1 MMNTRL
7 LLTIPAVALAAMLC
21 APVPGPAQSIL
32 LTAGGFTLLGGTAI
46 TSTGVV
52 GTTIRNGNVGL
63 SPGATSG
70 ITGFPPAVIVNGA
83 IIATGGITAQARL
96 DLITASVGLAGMASN
111 TNMST
116 IDLGGKTLAPGVY
129 TFNGAATQTGA
140 LVLDAQGQNNVAWV
154 FQIGTALTTSINSTI
169 TFINLGSN
177 GGSDLGVFWDAGS
190 AINIGANNQIAGN
203 YLAGTS
209 ITFGGLSAGGGRA
222 LALAG
227 ISLDNNI
234 INAFGGLG
242 GGDFTGGLYYSLS
255 GAVVLS
261 SLSGGTGGT
270 TTIAPGTVNGG
281 LGTIG
286 GNVVNSGTLSPG
298 INSPGLSTGPLK
310 IAGNFTQTSTGTLV
324 IQLASATSFDQLL
337 VTGTAA
343 LAGTLQVDALN
354 GFNPLGLSFPVVI
367 ASGGVSGT
375 FSTLS
380 GSAIITNRAAIGTSL
395 NYSPTTVTVGFFQL
409 PFTSFALTPNQRA
422 IAVAAQTS
430 PALTVALDAVPLAT
444 QMPAAFNALSPQ
456 GYEVWSSI
464 AFAHSTALA
473 DRLAR
478 VDGPAVDHDN
488 FYFDISQ
495 RRGRNGSD
503 LDVGASTATSI
514 AALVGG
520 DHALSAELAAGAF
533 YEHTRT
539 TAGLGSPNSHSTIKE
554 DMLGVR
560 TAWAN
565 GPLFAHVVLGYGFD
579 HYDSS
584 RPVVFPGT
592 NATATSSTRGHQW
605 LAGISGGEHFTVGTV
620 TLSPFVGLVA
630 SRWQVNG
637 FTETGAGA
645 SNVTVAAQSA
655 HSLRTEAGL
664 EAALNWN
671 LGTVKLQPH
680 VRAAWLHELSDNSRL
695 LGASFGSAGYAVAT
709 RRPQRDSAMVG
720 AGMDLV
726 LSPRTLLY
734 ADYSAQD
741 GNVTRVLSEWRAGLV
756 IRF

>member
-1 MMNTRL
+1 MLRHQDRTR
-7 LLTIPAVALAAMLC
+7 
-21 APVPGPAQSIL
+21 S
-32 LTAGGFTLLGGTAI
+32 
-46 TSTGVV
+46 
-52 GTTIRNGNVGL
+52 
-63 SPGATSG
+63 
-70 ITGFPPAVIVNGA
+70 
-83 IIATGGITAQARL
+83 
-96 DLITASVGLAGMASN
+96 
-111 TNMST
+111 
-116 IDLGGKTLAPGVY
+116 
-129 TFNGAATQTGA
+129 
-140 LVLDAQGQNNVAWV
+140 
-154 FQIGTALTTSINSTI
+154 
-169 TFINLGSN
+169 
-177 GGSDLGVFWDAGS
+177 
-190 AINIGANNQIAGN
+190 
-203 YLAGTS
+203 
-209 ITFGGLSAGGGRA
+209 
-222 LALAG
+222 
-227 ISLDNNI
+227 
-234 INAFGGLG
+234 
-242 GGDFTGGLYYSLS
+242 
-255 GAVVLS
+255 
-261 SLSGGTGGT
+261 
-270 TTIAPGTVNGG
+270 
-281 LGTIG
+281 
-286 GNVVNSGTLSPG
+286 
-298 INSPGLSTGPLK
+298 
-310 IAGNFTQTSTGTLV
+310 
-324 IQLASATSFDQLL
+324 
-337 VTGTAA
+337 
-343 LAGTLQVDALN
+343 
-354 GFNPLGLSFPVVI
+354 
-367 ASGGVSGT
+367 
-375 FSTLS
+375 
-380 GSAIITNRAAIGTSL
+380 
-395 NYSPTTVTVGFFQL
+395 
-409 PFTSFALTPNQRA
+409 
-422 IAVAAQTS
+422 
-430 PALTVALDAVPLAT
+430 
-444 QMPAAFNALSPQ
+444 
-456 GYEVWSSI
+456 
-464 AFAHSTALA
+464 
-473 DRLAR
+473 
-478 VDGPAVDHDN
+478 GPAVDHDN

-592 NATATSSTRGHQW
+592 NATASSSTRGHQW